1 MKNKIKTKIMECYK
15 KERWYLLLYCVTLIM
30 FKFLPLCLSKI
41 HEDIVFVETCGLFM
55 NILIGVAFL
64 TYLEMKDKH
73 PSTKIILFTVT
84 LLVSISLLLFGIPFG
99 AVKGGIFLES
109 GGFVLVQILEWIGMK
124 KKQQ

>member
-1 MKNKIKTKIMECYK
+1 MKNKIKTKIKECYK

-84 LLVSISLLLFGIPFG
+84 LLAI
-99 AVKGGIFLES
+99 KEQETRDKKES
-109 GGFVLVQILEWIGMK
+109 WNTRFA
-124 KKQQ
+124 